1 MSNDREQHSPFV
13 NHVNRFDF
21 TPCLRKAETLL
32 RSLLFFFCLQYFRFA
47 YMLDSLGSASSNFRD
62 DMTRALKTNMIW
74 RFTLPTGACLT
85 WLDLLA

>member
-1 MSNDREQHSPFV
+1 MPNDRDKHSPFV
-13 NHVNRFDF
+13 NRVDRFDF

-32 RSLLFFFCLQYFRFA
+32 RSLFFFFCLQYFRFA

-62 DMTRALKTNMIW
+62 DMARALKTNMIW
-74 RFTLPTGACLT
+74 RFTLATGACLT